1 MRNPNADS
9 FEKFSNESLA
19 DELIRFFK
27 KRHHQRQETKTKKLS
42 NILQPLIW
50 KTTKR

>member
-9 FEKFSNESLA
+9 FDKFCDESLA

-27 KRHHQRQETKTKKLS
+27 KKTLSKTGIKNKKV
-42 NILQPLIW
+42 I
-50 KTTKR
+50 